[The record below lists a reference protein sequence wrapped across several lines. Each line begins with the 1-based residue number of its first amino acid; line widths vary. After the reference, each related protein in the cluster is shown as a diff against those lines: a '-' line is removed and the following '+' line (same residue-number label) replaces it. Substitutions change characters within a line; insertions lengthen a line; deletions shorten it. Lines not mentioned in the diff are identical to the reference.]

1 MKAIEY
7 IIKAIAIIFFT
18 WILLSYIEVVSKN
31 KAPNPEYSEFNAFI
45 LISEVAA

>member
-7 IIKAIAIIFFT
+7 IFKVITIIFIA
-18 WILLSYIEVVSKN
+18 WLLLSYIEVVSKN
-31 KAPNPEYSEFNAFI
+31 SSPSSEYSECNAFI

>member
-1 MKAIEY
+1 MKAIEC

-18 WILLSYIEVVSKN
+18 WILLSYIEVVGKN
-31 KAPNPEYSEFNAFI
+31 SSSGPEYSECNAFI

>member
-7 IIKAIAIIFFT
+7 IFKAIIILFFV
-18 WILLSYIEVVSKN
+18 WILLSYFEIISKN
-31 KAPNPEYSEFNAFI
+31 KASNPEYSEFNAFI